1 VHPAND
7 GFFLPL
13 RIPFR
18 PVVTTNLFGVILP
31 AFCLLVNKIPKKCP
45 KTPVPMSATGIP
57 DYLPPDDVVAHKAL
71 DHADSFI
78 FGDLSRVLT
87 L

>member
-1 VHPAND
+1 MA
-7 GFFLPL
+7 
-13 RIPFR
+13 
-18 PVVTTNLFGVILP
+18 
-31 AFCLLVNKIPKKCP
+31 
-45 KTPVPMSATGIP
+45 ATGILH
-57 DYLPPDDVVAHKAL
+57 YLPPDDVLAHKAL